1 MIYNENNTR
10 YKGSIDIGVDTIIP
24 QLTLR
29 NGTLADGYVEADKA
43 EKFTFQLFSDDISD
57 SVTWTLQVSLD
68 GTNWATAKDSSD
80 TDITGTLVKDTATVE
95 SFYVPRRVLCR
106 ISLTRTTET
115 GNVAYIIKPGDN
127 DN

>member
-10 YKGSIDIGVDTIIP
+10 YKGSIDIAVDTIIP
-24 QLTLR
+24 QLTLK
-29 NGTLADGYVEADKA
+29 NGTLVDGLIESDKA

-57 SVTWTLQVSLD
+57 SLTWTLQVSLD

-80 TDITGTLVKDTATVE
+80 TDITGTLVVDTATVE
-95 SFYVPRRVLCR
+95 SFYVSRRVLCR
-106 ISLTRTTET
+106 ISLAVTTET
-115 GNVAYIIKPGDN
+115 GNVSYIIKPGDN

>member
-10 YKGSIDIGVDTIIP
+10 YKGSIDIAVDTIIP
-24 QLTLR
+24 QLTLK
-29 NGTLADGYVEADKA
+29 NGTLVDGLIESDKA

-57 SVTWTLQVSLD
+57 SLTWTLQVSLD

-80 TDITGTLVKDTATVE
+80 TDITGTLVVDTATVE

-106 ISLTRTTET
+106 ISLARTTET
-115 GNVAYIIKPGDN
+115 GNVSYIIKPGDN

>member
-10 YKGSIDIGVDTIIP
+10 YKGTVDVAVDTIIP

-43 EKFTFQLFSDDISD
+43 EKFTFQLFSDDISE

-80 TDITGTLVKDTATVE
+80 TDITGTLVVDTATVE

-106 ISLTRTTET
+106 ISLTVVAQT
-115 GNVAYIIKPGDN
+115 GNVSYIIKPGDN